1 MSRPIL
7 FICLGCLLLPW
18 ASYSQTIA
26 NQVIA
31 SSGQTVESG
40 GIILDYT
47 VGETVTATLSAP
59 DFLLTQG
66 FHQPY
71 PDSSVSIFPFSDA
84 LDVLIFPVPF
94 TGTLNLVGNGNIPDT
109 SFEVALFDIHGR
121 NVFTTAMV
129 LREPQTLALHHLP
142 AGTYLLSLGQ
152 GQHRITQQIIKIN

>member
-7 FICLGCLLLPW
+7 FIFLGCLLLPW
-18 ASYSQTIA
+18 ASYSQSIA

-40 GIILDYT
+40 GLVLDYT
-47 VGETVTATLSAP
+47 VGETVTATLSTS
-59 DFLLTQG
+59 DFILTQG

-84 LDVLIFPVPF
+84 LNVLIFPVPF
-94 TGTLNLVGNGNIPDT
+94 SNTLNLVGKGNIPGT
-109 SFEVALFDIHGR
+109 NFEVALFDVSGR
-121 NVFTTAMV
+121 NVFTTSID
-129 LREPQTLALHHLP
+129 LREPQTLALHHLS

>member
-7 FICLGCLLLPW
+7 ITILGCLLFPW
-18 ASYSQTIA
+18 AAFSQTIA

-31 SSGQTVESG
+31 SSGQTLESG
-40 GIILDYT
+40 GIVLDYT
-47 VGETVTATLSAP
+47 VGETITASLSGA

-84 LDVLIFPVPF
+84 LNVLIFPVPF
-94 TGTLNLVGNGNIPDT
+94 TSTLNLVGKGNIPDT
-109 SFEVALFDIHGR
+109 SFEVAILDVNGR
-121 NVFTTAMV
+121 IVFTTSMD
-129 LREPQTLALHHLP
+129 LREPQTIALHHLP

-152 GQHRITQQIIKIN
+152 GQHRITQQIIKIY

>member
-7 FICLGCLLLPW
+7 FIILGCLFLPW
-18 ASYSQTIA
+18 ASYSQSIA

-40 GIILDYT
+40 GLVLDYT
-47 VGETVTATLSAP
+47 VGETVTATLTGA

-84 LDVLIFPVPF
+84 LNVLIFPVPF
-94 TGTLNLVGNGNIPDT
+94 TGTLNLVGQGNIPGT
-109 SFEVALFDIHGR
+109 RFEVALFDVSGR
-121 NVFTTAMV
+121 NVFTSSID
-129 LREPQTLALHHLP
+129 LREPQTFALHHLP